1 MREEA
6 WDKIHIRNLEV
17 FGKHGVFPEENRL
30 GQKFE
35 VDADLYTST
44 REAGLKD
51 DLTKSIHYGEVSH
64 FIASFMTEHT
74 FQLIEAAAEQMAEA
88 LLLQFPSM
96 ENIRLEIRKPWAP
109 IGLPLASVSVEIE
122 RGWHQAFVAIGSNLG
137 ERENYIQ
144 MGIEA
149 LKARKDCRVEQV
161 SKIIATKPYGMTKQP
176 DFLNGMIKL
185 RTLLSPRELLRA
197 LQETEQKAGRE
208 RLVHWGPRT
217 LDLDLIF
224 YDNWVIDTME
234 LQVPH
239 PDMQNR
245 EFVLKP
251 LAELAPYL
259 RHPLN
264 HKTVGRMLKEIEK
277 ERESELCQDTES
289 YHGNRNF
296 PIKK

>member
-96 ENIRLEIRKPWAP
+96 ENIR
-109 IGLPLASVSVEIE
+109 
-122 RGWHQAFVAIGSNLG
+122 
-137 ERENYIQ
+137 
-144 MGIEA
+144 
-149 LKARKDCRVEQV
+149 
-161 SKIIATKPYGMTKQP
+161 
-176 DFLNGMIKL
+176 
-185 RTLLSPRELLRA
+185 
-197 LQETEQKAGRE
+197 
-208 RLVHWGPRT
+208 
-217 LDLDLIF
+217 
-224 YDNWVIDTME
+224 
-234 LQVPH
+234 
-239 PDMQNR
+239 
-245 EFVLKP
+245 
-251 LAELAPYL
+251 
-259 RHPLN
+259 
-264 HKTVGRMLKEIEK
+264 
-277 ERESELCQDTES
+277 
-289 YHGNRNF
+289 
-296 PIKK
+296 